1 MRHTVEG
8 SWHRPCISDE
18 MEVRCPRHELA
29 ACILSPPFRI
39 PSPWNFF
46 LPFFVYTFRIQ
57 STPLCG
63 GNFMLCPSCQKDIA
77 PGSKFCYSCG
87 AKQPDAPGAPSAPPS
102 YIPPKKLVRSINNKK
117 IAGVCAGVADYFD
130 IDPTLVRVL
139 WLLATLIPGPN
150 IIVYVILWIVLPQ
163 GPTAVASTSPGN
175 VARV

>member
-1 MRHTVEG
+1 
-8 SWHRPCISDE
+8 
-18 MEVRCPRHELA
+18 
-29 ACILSPPFRI
+29 
-39 PSPWNFF
+39 
-46 LPFFVYTFRIQ
+46 
-57 STPLCG
+57 
-63 GNFMLCPSCQKDIA
+63 MLCPSCQKDIA

-87 AKQPDAPGAPSAPPS
+87 AKQPDSPGATPS
-102 YIPPKKLVRSINNKK
+102 YLPPKKLVRSINNKK

-130 IDPTLVRVL
+130 LDPTLVRVL